1 MESFNSPIHITA
13 LDLLF
18 STGLV
23 LIAGI
28 VSIALQLKLERKLF
42 LAALRTAIQL
52 FLVGYVLKYIF
63 AFQNATFMVLVIGT
77 MIGFASLAA
86 VKRADR
92 QLKDAAGMAFITL
105 TLSSLITTFL
115 VTRVIIGVK
124 PWYEARY
131 LIPLLGMILGNA
143 LNGLSLCLN
152 KLLDSFA
159 DKKAEVEL
167 HLSLGGNRWEAAR
180 DTIRAGVRTGMIPI
194 INTMMVVGVVSLPG
208 MMTGQI
214 IAGASP
220 VEAVKYQI
228 VVMFM
233 VAAGTSLGCILMALL
248 VYRRLFNSQHQ
259 LQAELILPDANPR

>member
-1 MESFNSPIHITA
+1 MDSFESPIHITTI
-13 LDLLF
+13 DLLL
-18 STGLV
+18 STILV
-23 LIAGI
+23 LIAGV
-28 VSIALQLKLERKLF
+28 VSLTLQLNLERKLF
-42 LAALRTAIQL
+42 LAATRTAVQL

-63 AFQNATFMVLVIGT
+63 AFQNAPFMMLVIGT

-86 VKRADR
+86 VKRSER
-92 QLKDAAGMAFITL
+92 KLQDAAGMAFITL
-105 TLSSLITTFL
+105 LLSSLITTFL

-131 LIPLLGMILGNA
+131 MIPLLGMILGNA

-152 KLLDSFA
+152 KLLDSFSE
-159 DKKAEVEL
+159 KKAEVEL
-167 HLSLGGNRWEAAR
+167 HLSLGASRWEAAR
-180 DTIRAGVRTGMIPI
+180 ETMRDAVRTGMIPI
-194 INTMMVVGVVSLPG
+194 MNTMMVVGVVSLPG

-233 VAAGTSLGCILMALL
+233 VAAATSSGCILMALL
-248 VYRRLFNSQHQ
+248 VYKRLFNSRHQ
-259 LQAELILPDANPR
+259 LRADLISHAVNQQ